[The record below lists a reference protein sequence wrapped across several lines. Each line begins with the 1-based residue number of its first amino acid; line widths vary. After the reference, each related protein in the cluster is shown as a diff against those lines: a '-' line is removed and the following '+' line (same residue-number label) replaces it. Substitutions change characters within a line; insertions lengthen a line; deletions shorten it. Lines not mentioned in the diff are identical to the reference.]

1 MYIMDAMQ
9 NTVLNSDFVERFLVA
24 DKGDAA
30 LVIASYSQDRI
41 PVTMG
46 RYKDKK
52 EAQEALGNLFSALYG
67 GQAGFTMPDST
78 IYYEEHT
85 IKDARTKRKG
95 GS

>member
-1 MYIMDAMQ
+1 MYIMNAMQ
-9 NTVLNSDFVERFLVA
+9 NTVLNSNFVERFLVA

-30 LVIASYSQDRI
+30 LVIASYSQDRS

-67 GQAGFTMPDST
+67 GQAGFTMPDSVL
-78 IYYEEHT
+78 YYAQIEK
-85 IKDARTKRKG
+85 KDSRTKRKG

>member
-1 MYIMDAMQ
+1 MYIMNAMQ
-9 NTVLNSDFVERFLVA
+9 NTVLNSNFVERFLVA

-30 LVIASYSQDRI
+30 LVIASYSQDRS

-52 EAQEALGNLFSALYG
+52 EAQEALGSLFSALYG
-67 GQAGFTMPDST
+67 GQTGFTMPDSVL
-78 IYYEEHT
+78 YYEQIEK
-85 IKDARTKRKG
+85 KDSRTKRKG

>member
-1 MYIMDAMQ
+1 MYIMNAMQ
-9 NTVLNSDFVERFLVA
+9 NTVLNSNFVERFLVA

-30 LVIASYSQDRI
+30 LVIASYSQDRR

-52 EAQEALGNLFSALYG
+52 EAQEALGSLFSALYG
-67 GQAGFTMPDST
+67 GQTGFTMPDSVL
-78 IYYEEHT
+78 YYEQIEK
-85 IKDARTKRKG
+85 KDSRTKRKG